1 MEKQKKS
8 SEKQVSNEVVLLL
21 RQLVAIELW
30 NAGLSHGAIGKR
42 LGVATATANKY
53 VKGLA
58 RSSN

>member
-1 MEKQKKS
+1 MKKRKKS
-8 SEKQVSNEVVLLL
+8 SEMQASNETVSLL

-53 VKGLA
+53 VKGLT